1 MTALDLPVRTHP
13 DERRQVAAGNQEQRR
28 RRRREYRLFA
38 LLVAPNLLVIAVF
51 AYWPIIY
58 NAYLS
63 LTDWNM
69 IAARPKF
76 VGLTN
81 YVNTLTDPA
90 FHKTLWITLAFT
102 GLIVVGSLV
111 IGLAL
116 AVLFDQPLKGRGIVR
131 TLSFAPH
138 ILSGAAVAT
147 IWLFIFD
154 PGYGLLRALIEP
166 FGAEPPDWMNNSG
179 WALPGLVIV
188 YLWKSVGFTALIY
201 LAGLQGLPKELDEAA
216 AIDGAGTWTR
226 FRRIKLPLLAP
237 VTFFLLITTVIGTFQ
252 AFDVI
257 AVMTGGGPGDATT
270 TLSWSIY
277 NEGFQAFNAGR
288 AATLSIIMFVIL
300 LIVTAVQARVM
311 ERRVHY
317 K

>member
-1 MTALDLPVRTHP
+1 VTTLDLPARTHP
-13 DERRQVAAGNQEQRR
+13 DERKPVAASNEKRS
-28 RRRREYRLFA
+28 RRRREYGLFA

-58 NAYLS
+58 NAFLS

-76 VGLTN
+76 VGLAN
-81 YVNTLTDPA
+81 YAHVLTDPA
-90 FHKTLWITLAFT
+90 FHKTLWITIVFT
-102 GLIVVGSLV
+102 CLIVIGSLV
-111 IGLAL
+111 IGLAMAL
-116 AVLFDQPLKGRGIVR
+116 LFNLPLKGRGVVR
-131 TLSFAPH
+131 TISFAPH

-154 PGYGLLRALIEP
+154 PSYGLMRALIEP
-166 FGAEPPDWMNNSG
+166 FGAEPPDWMNSSD

-188 YLWKSVGFTALIY
+188 YLWKDAGFVALIY

-216 AIDGAGTWTR
+216 AIDGASTWTR
-226 FRRIKLPLLAP
+226 FWAIKLPLLAP
-237 VTFFLLITTVIGTFQ
+237 ITFFLLITTVIGTFQ

-288 AATLSIIMFVIL
+288 AATLSMVMFVIL
-300 LIVTAVQARVM
+300 LIVTTVQARVM

-317 K
+317 R

>member
-1 MTALDLPVRTHP
+1 MTVTDLPARAHP
-13 DERRQVAAGNQEQRR
+13 DERTIAVGNDQQKR
-28 RRRREYRLFA
+28 RRRREYGLFA

-58 NAYLS
+58 NAFLS

-76 VGLTN
+76 VGLVN
-81 YVNTLTDPA
+81 YGRTLTDPA
-90 FHKTLWITLAFT
+90 FHKTLWVTVVFT

-116 AVLFDQPLKGRGIVR
+116 AFLFNLPLKGRGAVR
-131 TLSFAPH
+131 TIAFAPH

-147 IWLFIFD
+147 IWAFIFD
-154 PGYGLLRALIEP
+154 PGYGLMRALIEP
-166 FGAEPPDWMNNSG
+166 FGAEPPDWMNNSD

-188 YLWKSVGFTALIY
+188 YLWKNVGFAALIY

-216 AIDGAGTWTR
+216 AIDGASTWTR
-226 FRRIKLPLLAP
+226 FRSIKLPLLAP
-237 VTFFLLITTVIGTFQ
+237 ITFFLLITTVIGTFQ

-300 LIVTAVQARVM
+300 LLVTTVQARVM

-317 K
+317 R

>member
-1 MTALDLPVRTHP
+1 
-13 DERRQVAAGNQEQRR
+13 VA
-28 RRRREYRLFA
+28 
-38 LLVAPNLLVIAVF
+38 
-51 AYWPIIY
+51 
-58 NAYLS
+58 
-63 LTDWNM
+63 
-69 IAARPKF
+69 
-76 VGLTN
+76 
-81 YVNTLTDPA
+81 
-90 FHKTLWITLAFT
+90 
-102 GLIVVGSLV
+102 GSLV

-116 AVLFDQPLKGRGIVR
+116 ALLFNLPLKGRSVVR
-131 TLSFAPH
+131 TISFAPH

-154 PGYGLLRALIEP
+154 PGYGLMRALIEP
-166 FGAEPPDWMNNSG
+166 FGAEPPDWMNNSD

-188 YLWKSVGFTALIY
+188 YLWKNVGFTALIY

-226 FRRIKLPLLAP
+226 FRAIKLPLLAP
-237 VTFFLLITTVIGTFQ
+237 ITFFLLITTVIGTFQ

-300 LIVTAVQARVM
+300 LIVTTVQARVM

-317 K
+317 R